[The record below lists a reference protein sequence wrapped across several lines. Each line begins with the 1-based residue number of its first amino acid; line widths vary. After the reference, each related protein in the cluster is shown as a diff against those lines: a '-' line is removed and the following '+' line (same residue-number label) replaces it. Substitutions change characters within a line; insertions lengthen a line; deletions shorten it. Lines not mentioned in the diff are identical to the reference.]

1 MLRTVGYAFHRP
13 PDVSVLWTATGWATR
28 PGVVRRAAEGGP
40 VDDRL
45 VPRLRTTS
53 PNQPGWTRR
62 RRGRGFV
69 YLDRAGE
76 PVRGED
82 LDRCKSLVIPP
93 AWHDVWISPYPN
105 GHIQAVGTDDAGRR
119 QYLYHPLWRQRRDA
133 EKHERIL
140 TVAARLPTA
149 RKVVRQDL
157 NLPGMPRDRALA
169 TSFRLLD
176 LGFFRIGGEEYAEA
190 NGSFGLATIRREHVR
205 LSDGHLVF
213 DYTAKSGKE
222 RLITLSDEDVLDA
235 VRTML
240 RRRTGGEELLAYK
253 EDGRWI
259 DVTSADINEY
269 VKQVVGGEVSA
280 KDFRTWHAT
289 VLAAVALA
297 VSTHAAHTESARKRA
312 VARAM
317 REVSEYLGN
326 TPAVARTSYVDPRVV
341 DLFEDGVTIEPM
353 LRRLGDGAGFGE
365 PATHGAVERAVLEML
380 RKPPPSSVRAAR
392 RR

>member
-1 MLRTVGYAFHRP
+1 M
-13 PDVSVLWTATGWATR
+13 
-28 PGVVRRAAEGGP
+28 
-40 VDDRL
+40 
-45 VPRLRTTS
+45 PRLRTTS
-53 PNQPGWTRR
+53 PSQPGWTRR
-62 RRGRGFV
+62 RRGGGFV
-69 YLDRAGE
+69 YVDQAGARVGDE
-76 PVRGED
+76 G
-82 LDRCKSLVIPP
+82 LQRCKSLVIPP
-93 AWHDVWISPYPN
+93 AWHDVWISPYAN

-119 QYLYHPLWRQRRDA
+119 QYLYHPLWCQQRDA

-140 TVAARLPTA
+140 TVAARLPEA
-149 RKVVRQDL
+149 RELVRHDL

-190 NGSFGLATIRREHVR
+190 NGSFGLATLRREHVR
-205 LSDGHLVF
+205 LSNGHIVF

-222 RLITLSDEDVLDA
+222 RLITLSDDDVLEA
-235 VRTML
+235 LRTML
-240 RRRTGGEELLAYK
+240 RRRTGGEELLACK
-253 EDGRWI
+253 EDNVWV
-259 DVTSADINEY
+259 DVTSADINQY

-297 VSTHAAHTESARKRA
+297 VSTHAAHSESARKRA

-317 REVSEYLGN
+317 REVSDYLGN

-341 DLFEDGVTIEPM
+341 DLFDDGVTIEPA
-353 LRRLGDGAGFGE
+353 LRQIGDGAAFGE
-365 PATHGAVERAVLEML
+365 PATHGAIEEAVLEML
-380 RKPPPSSVRAAR
+380 SQPPPSSVRAAR